1 VAVVVTW
8 IEMTSTLLFALWALY
23 ISLVEHPARISAGPA
38 AGLAQWRQSYPRA
51 APWQAGAAALALVS
65 GLAAWILSGRWALGA
80 AGVLVGAA
88 IPFTLIAVMPTNRRL
103 NEPTIPA
110 AEAAELLR
118 RWGRLHWVRT
128 VLGVLALLIL
138 VVESHRR

>member
-1 VAVVVTW
+1 MTAVLIS
-8 IEMTSTLLFALWALY
+8 IEMASTLLFALWALY

-38 AGLAQWRQSYPRA
+38 AGLAQWRPSYARA

-65 GLAAWILSGRWALGA
+65 GLAAWILSGRWAWGA
-80 AGVLVGAA
+80 AGMLVGAA

-103 NEPTIPA
+103 HDLTTPA
-110 AEAAELLR
+110 AEAAELLHH
-118 RWGRLHWVRT
+118 WGRLHWVRT
-128 VLGVLALLIL
+128 VLGLLALLIL